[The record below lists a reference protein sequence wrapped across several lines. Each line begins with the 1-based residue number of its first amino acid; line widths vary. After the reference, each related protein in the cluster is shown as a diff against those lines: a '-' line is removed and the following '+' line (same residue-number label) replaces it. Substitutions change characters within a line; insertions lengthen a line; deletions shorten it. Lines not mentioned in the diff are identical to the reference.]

1 MSVVLELQRVRIDT
15 LKCKERLEE
24 LRTAYEHAKMPR
36 KILEEHNALLLKLLT
51 EMTGS
56 LLSVIEYV
64 S

>member
-24 LRTAYEHAKMPR
+24 LRIVYQHTKMPR

-51 EMTGS
+51 EMTVS